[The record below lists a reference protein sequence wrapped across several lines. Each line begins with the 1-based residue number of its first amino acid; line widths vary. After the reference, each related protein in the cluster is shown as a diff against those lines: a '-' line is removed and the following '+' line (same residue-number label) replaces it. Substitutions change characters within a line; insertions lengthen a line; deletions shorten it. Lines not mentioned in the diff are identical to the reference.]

1 MGDKKTFIFACIVFV
16 LIILSGISINPETH
30 LFTFNSVK
38 AAEESKSEMNSQM
51 VYVQGGT
58 FQMGDTFGDGY
69 NYEKPVHQVNI
80 RSFFIGKYAVTF
92 AEYDAFCD
100 ATGREKPSDQ
110 GWGRGDRPVINV
122 TWYDAVEYCNWR
134 SKKDGL
140 KPAYKSKGMDVSCD
154 FGASGYRL
162 PTEAEWEYAAKGGNR
177 SMEYKYSGS
186 NEIDAVAWYIANSG
200 DMTHPVG
207 QKQPNE
213 LGIYDMSGNVYN
225 WCWDWYDVKYYQY
238 SDTNN
243 PTGPQSGGF
252 RVARGSCYGGKV
264 KNERSVVR
272 FCVPPFVPGPIL
284 GFRLVRNE

>member
-1 MGDKKTFIFACIVFV
+1 MGDKKSFIFACIVFV
-16 LIILSGISINPETH
+16 LITLSGISINPETH
-30 LFTFNSVK
+30 WFTFNNVK
-38 AAEESKSEMNSQM
+38 AVEKSKSEMNSQM
-51 VYVQGGT
+51 IYVQGGT

-69 NYEKPVHQVNI
+69 NYERPVHQVNI
-80 RSFFIGKYAVTF
+80 RSFSIGKYPVTF

-100 ATGREKPSDQ
+100 ATGRAKPSDQ

-140 KPAYKSKGMDVSCD
+140 KPAYISKGLNVSCD
-154 FGASGYRL
+154 FDASGYRL
-162 PTEAEWEYAAKGGNR
+162 PTEAEWEYAAKGGKH
-177 SMEYKYSGS
+177 SKEYKYSGS
-186 NEIDAVAWYIANSG
+186 NEIDVVAWYIDNSG

-225 WCWDWYDVKYYQY
+225 WCWDWYDVAYYQY

-243 PTGPQSGGF
+243 PIGPQSGGF
-252 RVARGSCYGGKV
+252 RVARGGCYGDKI
-264 KNERSVVR
+264 KNVRSVVR

-284 GFRLVRNE
+284 GFRLVCK